1 MHPYL
6 SYELARQRAA
16 DAARG
21 TKPVPADRAR
31 PTRPTRRSSFVLVR
45 TTASARVFRRVRPE
59 GGET

>member
-21 TKPVPADRAR
+21 TNPVPADRAR
-31 PTRPTRRSSFVLVR
+31 PTRPRRSSFVLVR
-45 TTASARVFRRVRPE
+45 TTASTRVFRRVRPE

>member
-21 TKPVPADRAR
+21 TKPLPADRAR
-31 PTRPTRRSSFVLVR
+31 PTRPRRSSFVLVR